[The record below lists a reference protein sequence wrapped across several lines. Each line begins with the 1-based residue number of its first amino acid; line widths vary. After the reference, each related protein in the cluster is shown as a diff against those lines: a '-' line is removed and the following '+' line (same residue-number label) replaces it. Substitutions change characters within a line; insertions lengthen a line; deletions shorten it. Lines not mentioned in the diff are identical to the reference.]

1 MATKRYSQQTF
12 AAILPNG
19 AEYTFICWKTYTRCG
34 FCHTCYCVQTDKTTK
49 VSYYNR
55 TWECYTY
62 QTVLKRAID
71 KFNKGTQQLL
81 NAWEKSIEQ
90 ADREKWDKTFA
101 AFQSLYE
108 GLTDKQK
115 EKLAEQPPMQSEE
128 DVERTM
134 AAMTLANVLN
144 IMNDK

>member
-1 MATKRYSQQTF
+1 
-12 AAILPNG
+12 
-19 AEYTFICWKTYTRCG
+19 
-34 FCHTCYCVQTDKTTK
+34 
-49 VSYYNR
+49 
-55 TWECYTY
+55 
-62 QTVLKRAID
+62 LKRAID

-115 EKLAEQPPMQSEE
+115 EKLAEQPPMQSEA

-134 AAMTLANVLN
+134 AAMKLANVLN
-144 IMNDK
+144 IINDK

>member
-1 MATKRYSQQTF
+1 MATTRYNHQTF
-12 AAILPNG
+12 HAILPNG
-19 AEYTFICWKTYTRCG
+19 AEYTFVCWKTYTRNG

-49 VSYYNR
+49 ASYINR

-62 QTVLKRAID
+62 QSVLKCAID

-115 EKLAEQPPMQSEE
+115 EKLAEQPPMQSEA

-134 AAMTLANVLN
+134 AAMKLANVLN